1 LRVGLVFTFAAG
13 LTCTFSAFAQGVD
26 ADTRVDTLEL
36 IQTPP
41 EANQRRVELRRA
53 LSAESGQDSERD
65 RRKLSSEEREALHRD
80 LRATMRNV
88 NADHDGRRP

>member
-1 LRVGLVFTFAAG
+1 MRAGLVFTFAVS
-13 LTCTFSAFAQGVD
+13 LTCSSGAFAQGVD

-41 EANQRRVELRRA
+41 AANQRRVELRRA
-53 LSAESGQDSERD
+53 LSAESGLDSDRD